1 MHVLLMGT
9 KPGGAILCE
18 RFMGKVSKEV
28 RFPLLLLKRWI
39 SPGNSQQEEI
49 LDYVGKGY
57 IKCKPSSK
65 AEHSLGNKIF
75 SP

>member
-28 RFPLLLLKRWI
+28 RFPLLLLKR
-39 SPGNSQQEEI
+39 
-49 LDYVGKGY
+49 
-57 IKCKPSSK
+57 
-65 AEHSLGNKIF
+65 
-75 SP
+75 